1 MNDKLEADMAK
12 NPGGRPPNYLDA
24 QLRDALEALLAAGI
38 AEEDLTAS
46 RVTKELKKNGIE
58 GEPNAASL
66 RGKIALMLQQ
76 IKTERE
82 DAYLSHVEES
92 DDKQIDQVV
101 GAIRR
106 ELRINVGRSRE
117 RHKKRT
123 QEEIQGNR
131 DRVESLE
138 ARISVLEDEVA
149 AKDERISAYEEQERD
164 WDADR
169 TAMEEGLRKL
179 EMECHSLREQRD
191 LLERMGITGKST
203 ADSRRART
211 Q

>member
-1 MNDKLEADMAK
+1 MAK
-12 NPGGRPPNYLDA
+12 NPGGRPANYTDE
-24 QLRDALEALLAAGI
+24 QLRDALEALLDAGI

-46 RVTKELKKNGIE
+46 RVTKELKKSHGIE

-92 DDKQIDQVV
+92 DEQQIDQVV

-117 RHKKRT
+117 RHKSRALA
-123 QEEIQGNR
+123 EIQENR
-131 DRVESLE
+131 ARVEGLE
-138 ARISVLEDEVA
+138 ARISALEDEVA
-149 AKDERISAYEEQERD
+149 AKGERISAYEEKERE
-164 WDADR
+164 WEARR
-169 TAMEEGLRKL
+169 TAMEEDLRKR

-191 LLERMGITGKST
+191 LLERMGLGSKAAQVAEELSPP
-203 ADSRRART
+203 
-211 Q
+211 

>member
-1 MNDKLEADMAK
+1 MAK
-12 NPGGRPPNYLDA
+12 NPGGRPANHTDD

-82 DAYLSHVEES
+82 DAYLSNVEES
-92 DDKQIDQVV
+92 DEQQIDQVV

-123 QEEIQGNR
+123 HDEIQENR
-131 DRVESLE
+131 TRVEALE
-138 ARISVLEDEVA
+138 TRINALEDEVA
-149 AKDERISAYEEQERD
+149 GKDESITAFEEQKRV

-179 EMECHSLREQRD
+179 EMECHALREQRD
-191 LLERMGITGKST
+191 LLERIGITGKPTTDGPS
-203 ADSRRART
+203 AGA